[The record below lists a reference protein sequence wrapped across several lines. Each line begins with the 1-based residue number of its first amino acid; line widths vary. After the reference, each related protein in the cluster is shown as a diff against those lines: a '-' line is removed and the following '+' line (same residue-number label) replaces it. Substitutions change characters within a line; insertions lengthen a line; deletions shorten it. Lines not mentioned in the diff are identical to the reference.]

1 MLHALQNLY
10 IAAGFSQ
17 ISISS
22 NTSTIVH
29 VLGGSVTLTC
39 SAVFLSGNTS
49 EDYVWSGPGVVG
61 RKTGSGVLTL
71 SDIWASQAGQYN
83 CTATH
88 SAFSISTTA
97 DITVKCMYEY
107 FYFCIPL

>member
-1 MLHALQNLY
+1 M
-10 IAAGFSQ
+10 
-17 ISISS
+17 
-22 NTSTIVH
+22 
-29 VLGGSVTLTC
+29 
-39 SAVFLSGNTS
+39 FLSGNTS

-61 RKTGSGVLTL
+61 RKTGVLTL

-88 SAFSISTTA
+88 SAFSISTTV

-107 FYFCIPL
+107 YFVSVFELYLEI

>member
-1 MLHALQNLY
+1 MCIY
-10 IAAGFSQ
+10 IVAGFSQ

-29 VLGGSVTLTC
+29 ALGGSVTLTC

-49 EDYVWSGPGVVG
+49 QDYVWSGPGVVG
-61 RKTGSGVLTL
+61 RKTGVLTL

-88 SAFSISTTA
+88 SALSISTA
-97 DITVKCMYEY
+97 VDITVKCILLLYVLLFE
-107 FYFCIPL
+107 